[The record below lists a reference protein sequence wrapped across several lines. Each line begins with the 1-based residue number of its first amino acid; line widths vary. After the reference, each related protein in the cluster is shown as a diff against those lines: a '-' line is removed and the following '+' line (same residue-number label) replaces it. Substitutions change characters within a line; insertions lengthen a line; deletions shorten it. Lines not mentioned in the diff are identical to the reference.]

1 MMRCLLECV
10 CQNTNKSHSPF
21 TVVPINT
28 PSYFMWNWYCLWGCC
43 SEGEPGQRL
52 PLKFSLLCF
61 DAGDLPFLLSC
72 SPEKGFSL
80 PSVHDGSLTEI
91 SGKFQGT
98 SRYFLFW
105 LEGTT
110 FPSASKGAA
119 VSGDMVEEKVSTLFT
134 LLLRKFISTF
144 PSVSHPQLQ
153 VRFGKHLN
161 NPAIYLGVIKISNL
175 VKNDFTFVLKIPITL
190 IWLCILSIPRVC
202 VINVLFC
209 FFKQT
214 FVREQYYENLVFDL
228 AKIGWGCL
236 VGLSKEN
243 FYCST
248 KCLWLCAIKKCGK
261 YFWLLTI

>member
-1 MMRCLLECV
+1 MLVTCLFFFPAVLKRDFPCPLSTMV
-10 CQNTNKSHSPF
+10 PSQKSQANSRAHLGISFSDWKEPRFLPHQRALQYQETWWKRKFPLSSP
-21 TVVPINT
+21 
-28 PSYFMWNWYCLWGCC
+28 YC
-43 SEGEPGQRL
+43 
-52 PLKFSLLCF
+52 F
-61 DAGDLPFLLSC
+61 
-72 SPEKGFSL
+72 
-80 PSVHDGSLTEI
+80 
-91 SGKFQGT
+91 
-98 SRYFLFW
+98 
-105 LEGTT
+105 
-110 FPSASKGAA
+110 
-119 VSGDMVEEKVSTLFT
+119 VS
-134 LLLRKFISTF
+134 FISTF

-175 VKNDFTFVLKIPITL
+175 VKNDFTFILKIPITL